1 MKKAALLLL
10 VLCVLIARNA
20 HASRP
25 VVTANDQSIGRT
37 LHYLI
42 DTAKGLTPQKALVAD
57 GYRPSLQDVPN
68 LGISGSA
75 TWFKFT
81 VPNTTNENQLTL
93 AIPYAEIDQLHLY
106 RISNGEP
113 VLLGMRGQS
122 TAQNR
127 EKGSGGEYVFELR
140 IPPNDAQSFLLRV
153 AGHKQ
158 MHVPLIIDTP
168 IGISEHFLSRNIL
181 IGAFAGIMLVLVL
194 YNLFVF
200 ISIRDKAYLVYVA
213 YILINSFGQLTLM
226 GSSQAFFWPS
236 FPWLIVNASVILVLL
251 SIGTG
256 VMFTRRFISTKT
268 HTPRLDRLAPV
279 VYVAI
284 AINLFVY
291 LGVDKEIG
299 YKMAQAISGCSST
312 YLLTI
317 SILAS
322 RTGSRP
328 AHFFLL
334 AWGFFLI
341 GVMLFVMKDS
351 GVIPYTNLS
360 VYAMP
365 IGSAIEGVL
374 LSFGLADRINILR
387 REKERSQAEALKAS
401 LENERIIREQ
411 NVMLEEKVTERTHA
425 LQESNDHLK
434 RTQSQLVNAEKMASL
449 GQLTAGIAHE
459 INNPVNFITSNIP
472 PLRRNL
478 GEVLE
483 VLDDYRKAGTTADAQ
498 ALNAAAAKE
507 KKLGLDES
515 IEELGEILGSIQE
528 GAHRTA
534 EIVRGL
540 RNFSRLDEDDL
551 KPADINDCL
560 RSTLTVLGPQFRDT
574 VTLDLQF
581 GTIPKVECFAGKL
594 NQVFMNMLNNAAQAV
609 KQKHPAGLGRV
620 TIGTALV
627 DGLVVVSIRDN
638 GVGMTDSVKARIY
651 EPFFTTKDVGEGTG
665 LGLSIAYSIVE
676 KHHGT
681 IAIDSVPGE
690 GSEFRIMLPLEQPHT
705 NELNAQ
711 RA

>member
-1 MKKAALLLL
+1 MGPEE
-10 VLCVLIARNA
+10 VM
-20 HASRP
+20 
-25 VVTANDQSIGRT
+25 TRT
-37 LHYLI
+37 FDHLEE
-42 DTAKGLTPQKALVAD
+42 G
-57 GYRPSLQDVPN
+57 VPN
-68 LGISGSA
+68 LKVSRSA
-75 TWFKFT
+75 NWLRFDL
-81 VPNTTNENQLTL
+81 TNIGREPKLIF
-93 AIPYAEIDQLHLY
+93 AIDYAEIDELDVYLL
-106 RISNGEP
+106 RNGVP
-113 VLLGMRGQS
+113 SLIGRAGQS
-122 TAQNR
+122 R
-127 EKGSGGEYVFELR
+127 EHSDRIQPYHGFKFNVDLLPDQQGTILFRVKGFKHIHL
-140 IPPNDAQSFLLRV
+140 
-153 AGHKQ
+153 
-158 MHVPLIIDTP
+158 P
-168 IGISEHFLSRNIL
+168 IAISEVGSIVKESSSNNFLTGGYI
-181 IGAFAGIMLVLVL
+181 AIMLTMAL
-194 YNLFVF
+194 YNLFIF
-200 ISIRDKAYLVYVA
+200 FSIRDKSYLWYV
-213 YILINSFGQLTLM
+213 LN
-226 GSSQAFFWPS
+226 
-236 FPWLIVNASVILVLL
+236 ILVISVAQLALL
-251 SIGTG
+251 GVGQDLLYSDNVWIASRSSIIFALLAIALG
-256 VMFTRRFISTKT
+256 MEYARRFIGTQ
-268 HTPRLDRLAPV
+268 HVTPRMHKGVPIIFILIGLDLII
-279 VYVAI
+279 Y
-284 AINLFVY
+284 LFS
-291 LGVDKEIG
+291 DPWIG
-299 YKMAQAISGCSST
+299 YSLAQTISGLSAT
-312 YLLTI
+312 YLMSMVII
-317 SILAS
+317 SL
-322 RTGSRP
+322 RRGSRQ
-328 AHFFLL
+328 ARFFLL
-334 AWGFFLI
+334 AWTPFLI
-341 GVMLFVMKDS
+341 GVIMFVLKDA
-351 GVIPYTNLS
+351 GVLPYTPLTH
-360 VYAMP
+360 YAMP

-681 IAIDSVPGE
+681 IAIDSVHGE